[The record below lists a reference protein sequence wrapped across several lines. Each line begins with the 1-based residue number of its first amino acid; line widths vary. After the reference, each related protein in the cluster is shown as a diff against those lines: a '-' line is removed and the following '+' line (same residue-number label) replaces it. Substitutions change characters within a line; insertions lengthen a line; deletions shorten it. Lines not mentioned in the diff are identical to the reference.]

1 MKQND
6 NNADNSRQHERW
18 KTTTNYPIS
27 NDINPQMIRT
37 VGRNKAI
44 FSSSDYDHICN
55 DRILTIKSEF
65 ALRPYSN
72 SLSLDYDHIFKY
84 IIVF

>member
-18 KTTTNYPIS
+18 KTTTKYPIS

-37 VGRNKAI
+37 RSTN
-44 FSSSDYDHICN
+44 
-55 DRILTIKSEF
+55 IL
-65 ALRPYSN
+65 
-72 SLSLDYDHIFKY
+72 
-84 IIVF
+84 